1 MKLNDKDIA
10 GIRFLATDPMTRQK
24 FGAQYMCNDN
34 DIKRGKLPDI
44 IEFDSLEELE
54 YTATS
59 LVELV
64 DRIKEY
70 REVHRERCSFL

>member
-10 GIRFLATDPMTRQK
+10 GIRFLATDPMTREK
-24 FGAQYMCNDN
+24 FGAQYMCDDN

-64 DRIKEY
+64 NRIQRHQE
-70 REVHRERCSFL
+70 EHRMNCQYL